1 MAIIIPSKNIYDKQ
15 NPKVRDNVI
24 ERIEVGAVEVVPN
37 SFYEDVAYN
46 QKIKINNVEAL
57 GAEDNQISVQYEGA
71 KTGGYGNEIHRLSV
85 SYAGYLQKKVSNI
98 EVYVPFINDNKYIK
112 NIRKEEPVGCTLY
125 GDVTTGALYGAWKF
139 VIGNPETGLGTTPA
153 IENKRQNLERLGES
167 TTKNA
172 LISFKEKLV
181 VEEKEQ
187 EYYNVSS
194 KVELDLNEFGNLN
207 TPPIEKENQQ
217 QYYKISLT
225 IPVALLEETATG
237 SFIGETGVVPE
248 GDRAK
253 IAMDGEFTLYE
264 AKTAE
269 ITVYGDTIGIDLQ
282 NKTVYI
288 NGETAKKVH
297 SVDGNELMQTSNYSN
312 IEQPFDISQLE
323 IKYTSVLFAHYAKI
337 NFKDKLPRDFTIDI
351 KVKNKTTGAIV
362 DTYINAG
369 VLVSEAISINKNDE
383 VEIISATQRGVYSI
397 EWSYLNT
404 QNLYKNGKE
413 TATIRCSISDY
424 FSEKYDRSEHIDIAD
439 KRFKVVQEPPNDRY
453 DAPPSYGI
461 FETKYRII
469 NIVSFDGKSI
479 SGDEQIVVEQI
490 SDTKLKIYFNQAGA
504 NIDYVDLRLEVQD
517 AILINNSSGRMSF
530 KLYDQVIPMVYG
542 ADGKDYPMS
551 KYNDGSPKIF
561 QVLGTKVYYD
571 GAVWQELSLQ
581 EI

>member
-24 ERIEVGAVEVVPN
+24 ERIEVGAVEVVHDN
-37 SFYEDVAYN
+37 EYETPVYN
-46 QKIKINNVEAL
+46 ESIKSGWNTDDIEEKAQQAQQNTSSESITKWARAVSYISLKPTYLQAKIFIPKTRDNKFINKIYHSYKEDETTKEKVPDIKITVFS
-57 GAEDNQISVQYEGA
+57 DKYEGNA
-71 KTGGYGNEIHRLSV
+71 TADGYYDFKQDDNGTG
-85 SYAGYLQKKVSNI
+85 ATVSNI
-98 EVYVPFINDNKYIK
+98 TTNYSSTPSDVSSPLEPIFSYTHDNDVLDATANLDYELKETILTPTFDDTTDANNYIIEFNCLVGYEQVLLGGETSGTSIFFPPSEGELSLSGTCIKYIPK
-112 NIRKEEPVGCTLY
+112 QV
-125 GDVTTGALYGAWKF
+125 
-139 VIGNPETGLGTTPA
+139 
-153 IENKRQNLERLGES
+153 
-167 TTKNA
+167 
-172 LISFKEKLV
+172 
-181 VEEKEQ
+181 
-187 EYYNVSS
+187 
-194 KVELDLNEFGNLN
+194 
-207 TPPIEKENQQ
+207 
-217 QYYKISLT
+217 
-225 IPVALLEETATG
+225 
-237 SFIGETGVVPE
+237 
-248 GDRAK
+248 
-253 IAMDGEFTLYE
+253 
-264 AKTAE
+264 E
-269 ITVYGDTIGIDLQ
+269 ITIYGNKIGIELTD
-282 NKTVYI
+282 KTIYMP
-288 NGETAKKVH
+288 EMDATSKKVH
-297 SVDGNELMQTSNYSN
+297 SIDRNELMQTSNYFLQKEKDLIEN
-312 IEQPFDISQLE
+312 IDYTITNEEIAGGDLSAIKITLLQPINTMVVVEYEIDEEKYKSIIPPNQLD
-323 IKYTSVLFAHYAKI
+323 L
-337 NFKDKLPRDFTIDI
+337 
-351 KVKNKTTGAIV
+351 
-362 DTYINAG
+362 
-369 VLVSEAISINKNDE
+369 
-383 VEIISATQRGVYSI
+383 IISFDARGYGEINLVYTVNNI
-397 EWSYLNT
+397 PQL
-404 QNLYKNGKE
+404 QNLFNQVQKMYKNGKE